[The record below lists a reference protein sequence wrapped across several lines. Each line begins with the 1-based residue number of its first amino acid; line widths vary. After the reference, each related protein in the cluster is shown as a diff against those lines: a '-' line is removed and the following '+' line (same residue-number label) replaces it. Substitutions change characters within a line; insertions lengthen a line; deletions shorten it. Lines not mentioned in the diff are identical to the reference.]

1 MCVLPM
7 GLKADLSDFEQGKHA
22 YESGRSIGGVY
33 TCKTCAIWLSQSH
46 ELVRACHTEFT
57 VSASC
62 PSLEASNRAITFAVH
77 GTRIMIDGNI
87 ILCRV
92 PSISGGQ

>member
-1 MCVLPM
+1 MCVLSI
-7 GLKADLSDFEQGKHA
+7 GLRVDRSNFEQGKHA

-57 VSASC
+57 VSMSFRGTLRQPWA
-62 PSLEASNRAITFAVH
+62 RAVEMADYIPQKFQSTAK
-77 GTRIMIDGNI
+77 
-87 ILCRV
+87 
-92 PSISGGQ
+92 SA